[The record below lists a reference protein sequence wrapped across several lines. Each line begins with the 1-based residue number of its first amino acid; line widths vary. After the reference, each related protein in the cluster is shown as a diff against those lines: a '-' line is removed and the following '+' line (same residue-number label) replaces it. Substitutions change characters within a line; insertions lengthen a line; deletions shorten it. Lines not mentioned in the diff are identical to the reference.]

1 MLNYSDTDAPSWREE
16 GFILLPPFST
26 LQISAP
32 YHFVCSSGSALHFP
46 SASSGLGCPACLL
59 PPGQGSISGTK
70 GPKV

>member
-32 YHFVCSSGSALHFP
+32 YHFVCSSGSALH
-46 SASSGLGCPACLL
+46 SAV
-59 PPGQGSISGTK
+59 Q
-70 GPKV
+70 V